1 MTNRR
6 LPLPAM
12 VTLVL
17 MMVLTA
23 LVAGASAV
31 SAQGTVPDAPEQP
44 IGTAVFVGGVDLEW
58 NDVPG
63 ADSYD
68 VQLYRNGQW
77 IDLPGGGVEIAFY
90 GAGAIISG
98 LDPNSTLWFQVRAKN
113 AHGFSDWSNFN
124 SLSMLLFSI
133 NVTVNCSA

>member
-1 MTNRR
+1 MRTLPLTNRG

-17 MMVLTA
+17 VMVLAA

-31 SAQGTVPDAPEQP
+31 SAQGTVPDAPDQP
-44 IGTAVFVGGVDLEW
+44 IATAVFVAGVDLEW

-77 IDLPGGGVEIAFY
+77 IDLPGEGVEIAFY
-90 GAGAIISG
+90 GAGGHHQRTGSQLHTLVPSPSRKRSRLLG
-98 LDPNSTLWFQVRAKN
+98 LVQFQFCGQHKP
-113 AHGFSDWSNFN
+113 
-124 SLSMLLFSI
+124 I
-133 NVTVNCSA
+133 